1 MRKSLKITAALGG
14 GAVVLATAGV
24 AYAYWSTTGTGSGTA
39 TAGTS
44 TPNTITLTGANP
56 TGILLGQTVN
66 IDATAQNTAA
76 YSQAAGIVSGVPTY
90 PSACDSSNWVYTPA
104 SPSVGVLTADDSAAG
119 GTDQKV
125 LTVGTLKLLDR
136 ADTDQEGCKNA
147 VVSFAFSAPAS

>member
-1 MRKSLKITAALGG
+1 MRKSMKITAALGG
-14 GAVVLATAGV
+14 GAIVLATAGV

-44 TPNTITLTGANP
+44 TADTITLTGANP

-66 IDATAQNTAA
+66 IDVTAQNTAS
-76 YSQAAGIVSGVPTY
+76 YSQSAGVVSGTPTF
-90 PSACDSSNWVYTPA
+90 PLDCDGDNWTYTPG
-104 SPSVGVLTADDSAAG
+104 SSSVGVLTANDSAAG

-136 ADTDQEGCKNA
+136 TDTDQQGCKNA
-147 VVSFAFSAPAS
+147 VVSFSFSAPAS